1 MSSIFRITDP
11 IPSDHS
17 IDKYED
23 IEYEPVAGTN
33 LNSSGGDI
41 RLTIETQDIFTL
53 PSESFLI
60 IEGELKKHD
69 NNRYGDNDAISL
81 TNNGMMHLLKRIRY
95 DLSGQEIESLVHP
108 GQATTMLG
116 LLKYPDDFS
125 KSKGL
130 NQLWCK
136 DTTDTA
142 VLADNKGFKTIH
154 DYIITNSRPRGS
166 FSLRIPL
173 KHIFG
178 FCGDYDKVV
187 YGLKHNLTL
196 TRNDDNDAI
205 FKSNVVDG
213 GGNPVIVNGKVV
225 LSKISWFM
233 PHVTPADK
241 DKMELYKII
250 ERKEKIPVGYRMI
263 QCDSASIPQN
273 STSFSWRLSVK
284 SSPEVPRFIIV
295 GFQSGKSGDQMQNPS
310 IFDNVSVT
318 NIYVM
323 LNSIR
328 YPTTDYNI
336 VFVGQKFS
344 RVYGDAVEFRSKFFN
359 MDELVSNPNITPED
373 YRQLY
378 PLFLI
383 DVSKQSEKLKY
394 STTDIQIKMHFSQGI
409 AANTQTY
416 AVIISD
422 RLINFQSDGN
432 KFSVVFLK
440 NNFFYLSFFLVY
452 KNEC

>member
-1 MSSIFRITDP
+1 MSSIFRITDL
-11 IPSDHS
+11 IPSDNS

-23 IEYEPVAGTN
+23 IEYEPVAGTS
-33 LNSSGGDI
+33 LNNPGGDI
-41 RLTIETQDIFTL
+41 RLTIETQDIFTH

-60 IEGELKKHD
+60 IEGRLLKPD
-69 NNRYGDNDAISL
+69 NNSYGDNDTISL
-81 TNNGMMHLLKRIRY
+81 TNNGMMHLFKRIRY

-130 NQLWCK
+130 NQLWLK
-136 DTTDTA
+136 DTTTDAAEANTGWY
-142 VLADNKGFKTIH
+142 VRKL
-154 DYIITNSRPRGS
+154 YIIDNSQPKGS
-166 FSLRIPL
+166 FSFRIPL

-205 FKSNVVDG
+205 FRTANNAA
-213 GGNPVIVNGKVV
+213 GNPYPNGKVV
-225 LSKISWFM
+225 LNKVSWFM

-250 ERKEKIPVGYRMI
+250 ERKEKLPVGYRMI
-263 QCDSASIPQN
+263 QCDSASIPHN
-273 STSFSWRLSVK
+273 STSFSWRLSIK

-295 GFQSGKSGDQMQNPS
+295 GFQSGKSGNQEQNPS
-310 IFDNVSVT
+310 IFNNVNVS

-323 LNSIR
+323 LNSMR

-336 VFVGQKFS
+336 SFLGQKFS

-359 MDELVSNPNITPED
+359 MDELV
-373 YRQLY
+373 
-378 PLFLI
+378 
-383 DVSKQSEKLKY
+383 
-394 STTDIQIKMHFSQGI
+394 
-409 AANTQTY
+409 
-416 AVIISD
+416 
-422 RLINFQSDGN
+422 
-432 KFSVVFLK
+432 
-440 NNFFYLSFFLVY
+440 
-452 KNEC
+452 

>member
-1 MSSIFRITDP
+1 MNGILRITDP
-11 IPSDHS
+11 ILSNDS

-23 IEYEPVAGTN
+23 VECEPVAGTN
-33 LNSSGGDI
+33 LNSSGADI
-41 RLTIETQDIFTL
+41 RLTIETQDIFTH
-53 PSESFLI
+53 PSESFLV
-60 IEGELKKHD
+60 IEGELKKND
-69 NNRYGDNDAISL
+69 NNRYADDDPITL
-81 TNNGMMHLLKRIRY
+81 TNNGIMHLFKRIRY
-95 DLSGQEIESLVHP
+95 DLSGQEIENIINV

-130 NQLWCK
+130 NQLWYK

-142 VLADNKGFKTIH
+142 VLADNVGFKIRH

-166 FSLRIPL
+166 FSFRIPL

-196 TRNDDNDAI
+196 TRNYDNEAI
-205 FKSNVVDG
+205 YRGANNAA
-213 GGNPVIVNGKVV
+213 GNPLVAGKIV

-233 PHVTPADK
+233 PHVTPADR

-295 GFQSGKSGDQMQNPS
+295 AFQSGKSNDQLQNPS
-310 IFDNVSVT
+310 IFDNVNVS
-318 NIYVM
+318 NIYAM
-323 LNSIR
+323 LNSAR
-328 YPTTDYNI
+328 YPTADYNI

-344 RVYGDAVEFRSKFFN
+344 RVYGDVAEFRAKFFN
-359 MDELVSNPNITPED
+359 MDELVSSPNITPAD
-373 YRQLY
+373 YRTLY
-378 PLFLI
+378 PLFLL

-394 STTDIQIKMHFSQGI
+394 STTDIQIKMYFSAGI
-409 AANTQTY
+409 PANTEAY

-432 KFSVVFLK
+432 KFSVVF
-440 NNFFYLSFFLVY
+440 
-452 KNEC
+452 

>member
-1 MSSIFRITDP
+1 MSSILRITDP
-11 IPSDHS
+11 IPNDDS

-41 RLTIETQDIFTL
+41 RLTIETQDIFTH

-69 NNRYGDNDAISL
+69 NNRYGDDDPISL
-81 TNNGMMHLLKRIRY
+81 TNNGMMHLFKRIRY
-95 DLSGQEIESLVHP
+95 NLSGQEIESLVHP

-130 NQLWCK
+130 NQLWYK
-136 DTTDTA
+136 DTTNTA
-142 VLADNKGFKTIH
+142 VLADNNGFKIRH
-154 DYIITNSRPRGS
+154 DYIINNSRPRGS
-166 FSLRIPL
+166 FSFRIPL
-173 KHIFG
+173 KHIFR

-205 FKSNVVDG
+205 FRDANNAA
-213 GGNPVIVNGKVV
+213 GNPLEVGKIV

-233 PHVTPADK
+233 PHVTPEDK

-295 GFQSGKSGDQMQNPS
+295 GFQSGKSGDQLQNPS
-310 IFDNVSVT
+310 IFDNVSVS

-323 LNSIR
+323 LNSMR

-344 RVYGDAVEFRSKFFN
+344 RAYVDAVEFRSKFFN
-359 MDELVSNPNITPED
+359 MDELVSNPNITPAV
-373 YRQLY
+373 YRNLY
-378 PLFLI
+378 TLFLF

-394 STTDIQIKMHFSQGI
+394 STTDIQIKMHFGQGI
-409 AANTQTY
+409 PANTQTY

-432 KFSVVFLK
+432 KFSVVF
-440 NNFFYLSFFLVY
+440 
-452 KNEC
+452 

>member
-1 MSSIFRITDP
+1 
-11 IPSDHS
+11 
-17 IDKYED
+17 
-23 IEYEPVAGTN
+23 
-33 LNSSGGDI
+33 
-41 RLTIETQDIFTL
+41 
-53 PSESFLI
+53 
-60 IEGELKKHD
+60 
-69 NNRYGDNDAISL
+69 
-81 TNNGMMHLLKRIRY
+81 
-95 DLSGQEIESLVHP
+95 
-108 GQATTMLG
+108 MLG

-125 KSKGL
+125 KSTGL
-130 NQLWCK
+130 NQLWYK
-136 DTTDTA
+136 DTMNTA
-142 VLADNKGFKTIH
+142 VLADNAGFRIRH
-154 DYIITNSRPRGS
+154 NYIINDSRPRGS
-166 FSLRIPL
+166 FSFRIPL

-205 FKSNVVDG
+205 FRGANNAA
-213 GGNPVIVNGKVV
+213 GNPLDAGKIV

-241 DKMELYKII
+241 DKLELYKII

-295 GFQSGKSGDQMQNPS
+295 AFQSGKSNNQLQNPS
-310 IFDNVSVT
+310 IFDNVNVS
-318 NIYVM
+318 NIYAM
-323 LNSIR
+323 LNSMR
-328 YPTTDYNI
+328 YPTADYNI

-344 RVYGDAVEFRSKFFN
+344 RVYGDVAEFRSKFFN
-359 MDELVSNPNITPED
+359 MDELVSSPNITPSD
-373 YRQLY
+373 YRELY
-378 PLFLI
+378 PLFLF

-394 STTDIQIKMHFSQGI
+394 STTDIQIKMHFSAGI
-409 AANTQTY
+409 PANTQAY

-432 KFSVVFLK
+432 KFSVVF
-440 NNFFYLSFFLVY
+440 
-452 KNEC
+452 